1 MPNKDEEDKNSITSD
16 TEEVDIRDKEEDDDE
31 DDDEETVKN
40 DGCNDEEED
49 EEDEDEEEDD
59 DEDEDEEDDDE
70 DGDDE
75 EYDQNIIQFE
85 LFKNFLVDD
94 EGNNVATNLK
104 AVAHELRTLNKIAK
118 LFLKDK

>member
-16 TEEVDIRDKEEDDDE
+16 TEEVEIRDKEEDDDE

-40 DGCNDEEED
+40 DGCNDDEED

-59 DEDEDEEDDDE
+59 DEEDDEEDDDE

>member
-40 DGCNDEEED
+40 DGCNDDEED

-59 DEDEDEEDDDE
+59 DEEDDEEDDDE